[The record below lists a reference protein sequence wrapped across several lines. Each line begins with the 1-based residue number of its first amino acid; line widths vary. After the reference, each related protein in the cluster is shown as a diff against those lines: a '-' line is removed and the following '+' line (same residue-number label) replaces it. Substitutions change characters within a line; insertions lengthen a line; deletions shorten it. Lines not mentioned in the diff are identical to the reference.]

1 MCLWI
6 ISIGALLQPGKFLRM
21 LHDGCRNWALWCGLN
36 EMIKFKSITIV
47 LPMSNH
53 FPPSSFLSV
62 FGQIQTSSETKT
74 VHETVLNSKLRSL
87 SILRNGRTTS
97 ASRSSE
103 GSLLGAFS
111 TPQQA
116 AQQSAAMEGPRST
129 TPMGVGTTRPVS
141 VSARRI
147 HGGRI
152 PIGHNMH

>member
-6 ISIGALLQPGKFLRM
+6 ISIGALLQPGKFLCV

-87 SILRNGRTTS
+87 SILRNRRAT
-97 ASRSSE
+97 SSE

-116 AQQSAAMEGPRST
+116 AQQSAAMEGPRRIA
-129 TPMGVGTTRPVS
+129 PMGVGTTRPVS
-141 VSARRI
+141 VSVRTI